1 MKIFRRPLALS
12 MLPLLAALVPLFGK
26 VRAPDSLVLSPS
38 TIANDYIGAL
48 DLNITGL
55 DSAGQ
60 TVVVEEFLDGDNSS
74 TINAGDVLLRKFN
87 VTDGQVTSIAGVR
100 NLNIPG
106 DEDLVANSQIQTR
119 LFYSA
124 SDITGR
130 VDGLHIFR
138 VSPSGAGFA
147 PFTTNFS
154 VTQRDY
160 AGSGISGSVV
170 AGGPQPGAFVVV
182 QTAGGDGDLFAITTA
197 GAGGNYSI
205 KTPPG
210 QYQIIAAKNGF
221 VFNTSTS
228 PVITVPAGSF
238 ATGQTETLVA
248 SQRTI
253 SGRLRDASTL
263 AGLPGVAMQGESQ
276 TGFVSVALT
285 DGSGDYVMDATT
297 EAWKIG
303 PAEVAVAGFGC
314 LSLKITESG
323 AVTVTGFNL
332 DMPHANSLIYGSVR
346 TPVNVPVPFV
356 AIRGETNGSPNYKS
370 EGVTDAAG
378 NYAMGVT
385 IGSWRVNVEPTPG
398 FLFQQ
403 QLTTVVNANG
413 SAVLQ
418 NLLAY
423 PVTAHLRGQIHDN
436 NNAVVGNV
444 KIYAADLAGVI
455 GDSIATADAN
465 GMFDLP
471 VFGGGGVTTRRWF
484 IGLQF
489 SDESPTNYVP
499 TSPEF
504 DVQDGVDIN
513 NINYLVHVV
522 TAHLFGQVQDE
533 NNAPIGNI
541 GIFGSGNG
549 IFNAG
554 ANVDGGGNFDLP
566 LFGGNWTLGLS
577 NIFGLG
583 LIPQDF
589 QISVTD
595 NINQSGLIFRAR
607 HTTATISGTVMSAT
621 SMPIAGVTVS
631 STSTLGGANFNAT
644 AVTDMSG
651 AYSLPVFSTTWAVG
665 VNSTQLIAQG
675 FSPVANQNVFVNTG
689 TVPVNF
695 VAGPLATAVSRK
707 LQGVT
712 PFDINLPLTGTSGIE
727 CRSGGASN
735 DYQVVV
741 TFGGAVT
748 FNNASLSTGTG
759 SVSGTSGSGT
769 ASITVNLTGVTS
781 GQRLTVFVAGV
792 NDGGNI
798 FDVSVPM
805 GVLIGDTNGN
815 GTVSGSDVAQTKAQS
830 GNAAGAGNF
839 RTDVN
844 ASGGISSS
852 DISIVK
858 SRSGNVLPP

>member
-1 MKIFRRPLALS
+1 

-38 TIANDYIGAL
+38 TIANDYAGAL
-48 DLNITGL
+48 DLTITGL

-60 TVVVEEFLDGDNSS
+60 TVVVEEYLDADGSS
-74 TINAGDVLLRKFN
+74 TINAGDVLLRKLN

-106 DEDLVANSQIQTR
+106 DEDLVANSQIHTR
-119 LFYSA
+119 LLYSA

-170 AGGPQPGAFVVV
+170 AGGPQPGALVLV
-182 QTAGGDGDLFAITTA
+182 QAAGGDGNLFAITTA

-210 QYQIIAAKNGF
+210 RYQIIAAKSGF

-253 SGRLRDASTL
+253 SGKLRDGSTL
-263 AGLPGVAMQGESQ
+263 AGLPGVAMEGGSQ
-276 TGFVSVALT
+276 TGFVSVAFT

-297 EAWKIG
+297 EAWKIN
-303 PAEVAVAGFGC
+303 AEQSAVARFGC
-314 LSLKITESG
+314 VTLNITEPS

-356 AIRGETNGSPNYKS
+356 SIRGETNGSPNYKAA
-370 EGVTDAAG
+370 GVTDAAG

-403 QLTTVVNANG
+403 QLTTVVNTNG

-423 PVTAHLRGQIHDN
+423 PVTAHLRGQIRDN
-436 NNAVVGNV
+436 NNAIVANV
-444 KIYAADLAGVI
+444 KIYAADLTGVI
-455 GDSIATADAN
+455 GDSTTTADAN

-471 VFGGGGVTTRRWF
+471 VFGGGGVATRRWF
-484 IGLQF
+484 LGLQF
-489 SDESPTNYVP
+489 SNTSPTNYVP
-499 TSPEF
+499 TSPNF

-533 NNAPIGNI
+533 NNAPIGNVS
-541 GIFGSGNG
+541 IFGNVTPNG
-549 IFNAG
+549 IYNAG
-554 ANVDGGGNFDLP
+554 ANVDGGGNFDLA
-566 LFGGNWTLGLS
+566 LFGGNWALGLS

-621 SMPIAGVTVS
+621 SMPIAGVTVF
-631 STSTLGGANFNAT
+631 STSTVGGANYNAT
-644 AVTDMSG
+644 AMTDMGG

-675 FSPVANQNVFVNTG
+675 FSPVPNQNVFVNTG

-707 LQGVT
+707 LHGVT
-712 PFDINLPLTGTSGIE
+712 PFDISLPLTGTSGVE
-727 CRSGGASN
+727 CRTGGASN
-735 DYQVVV
+735 DYQVIV

-748 FNNASLSTGTG
+748 FNNASLSSGTG

-781 GQRLTVFVAGV
+781 GQRLTVLVAGV
-792 NDGGNI
+792 NEGGNI

-830 GNAAGAGNF
+830 GNAASAGNF

-844 ASGGISSS
+844 ANGAINGS
-852 DISIVK
+852 DVSIVK